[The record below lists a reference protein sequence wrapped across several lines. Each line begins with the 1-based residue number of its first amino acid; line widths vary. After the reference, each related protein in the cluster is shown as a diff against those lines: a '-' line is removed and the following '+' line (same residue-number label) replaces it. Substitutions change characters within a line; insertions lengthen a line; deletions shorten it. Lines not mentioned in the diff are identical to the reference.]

1 MSEGT
6 ENQQGQQGTG
16 SQGQADAQSAQ
27 SAGSGQAA
35 QGANAGQSASA
46 GQAGQP
52 GAQTQSGSGGQAA
65 QTGQSSTG
73 GQQSAQGQQAE
84 GAQARQTEGGQAQS
98 QTPATQAK
106 GIQVK
111 LTQEQID
118 RLVKDGT
125 LELSDDT
132 FTGAVRDRIAQL
144 TARAKGAERRL
155 AEIAAAQEEAE
166 RKALE
171 EQERFKELY
180 EKERQA
186 REKEA
191 SGRKDDAIRARFL
204 LAAQS
209 KGVVDPDVAFVIAR
223 SLPGF
228 GAVQADDEGK
238 VTGIDEV
245 VETLVKE
252 KPYLVSQPQQQK
264 PQSVGAASNPAQ
276 QSPPPPKNLAEAGDR
291 LEQALRTGVT

>member
-6 ENQQGQQGTG
+6 ENQQDQQQTG
-16 SQGQADAQSAQ
+16 GQGQTDTA
-27 SAGSGQAA
+27 SAGSGQAG
-35 QGANAGQSASA
+35 QGANAAQSARA
-46 GQAGQP
+46 AQGA
-52 GAQTQSGSGGQAA
+52 GAQQSASGGQAA
-65 QTGQSSTG
+65 QAGQPATG
-73 GQQSAQGQQAE
+73 GQQPPQGQQTD
-84 GAQARQTEGGQAQS
+84 GAQTQTH
-98 QTPATQAK
+98 TPATQAK

-111 LTQEQID
+111 LTQEQVN

-125 LELSDDT
+125 LELGEEQ
-132 FTGAVRDRIAQL
+132 FTGAVRERMATL
-144 TARAKGAERRL
+144 TARAKAAERRL

-191 SGRKDDAIRARFL
+191 AARKDDAIRARFL
-204 LAAQS
+204 LAAQT

-223 SLPGF
+223 SLPSF
-228 GAVQADDEGK
+228 GAVQVHDDGK
-238 VTGIDEV
+238 VTGMDEV
-245 VETLVKE
+245 VETLVNE
-252 KPYLVSQPQQQK
+252 KPYLVSQPQQQPK

>member
-16 SQGQADAQSAQ
+16 SQGQADAQP
-27 SAGSGQAA
+27 AGSGQAA
-35 QGANAGQSASA
+35 QGANAAQSASA
-46 GQAGQP
+46 GQAGQSA
-52 GAQTQSGSGGQAA
+52 AQTQSGSGGQTA
-65 QTGQSSTG
+65 QTGQPG
-73 GQQSAQGQQAE
+73 AQQASQGQQAE
-84 GAQARQTEGGQAQS
+84 GAQTRQTEGGQAQS
-98 QTPATQAK
+98 QTPAIQAK

-111 LTQEQID
+111 LSQEQID

-209 KGVVDPDVAFVIAR
+209 KGVVDPDVAFIIAR
-223 SLPGF
+223 SLPPF
-228 GAVQADDEGK
+228 GAVQVDDEGK

-252 KPYLVSQPQQQK
+252 KPYLVSQPQTQPK
-264 PQSVGAASNPAQ
+264 PQSVGAASNPAE

>member
-1 MSEGT
+1 MSEQDQQTQQNQT
-6 ENQQGQQGTG
+6 EG
-16 SQGQADAQSAQ
+16 SSQTT
-27 SAGSGQAA
+27 GQAA
-35 QGANAGQSASA
+35 SGSGAGASDQASRQAEQSQAS
-46 GQAGQP
+46 QKS
-52 GAQTQSGSGGQAA
+52 AQTGAQSGSGAQQADAAQGGAA
-65 QTGQSSTG
+65 QTG
-73 GQQSAQGQQAE
+73 SA
-84 GAQARQTEGGQAQS
+84 AQASQQQT
-98 QTPATQAK
+98 QTP
-106 GIQVK
+106 GIQAGGYK
-111 LTQEQID
+111 LSLTEVQRK
-118 RLVKDGT
+118 RLLDDGV
-125 LELSDDT
+125 LELSEEQY
-132 FTGAVRDRIAQL
+132 TGGVRQQIETLKRRA
-144 TARAKGAERRL
+144 TAAERRL

-171 EQERFKELY
+171 EQERYKELY

-209 KGVVDPDVAFVIAR
+209 KGIVDPDVAFLIAKA
-223 SLPGF
+223 LPGF
-228 GAVQADDEGK
+228 TAVQVDDEGK
-238 VTGIDEV
+238 VSGIDEV
-245 VETLVKE
+245 VEALVKE

>member
-16 SQGQADAQSAQ
+16 GQGQADAQSAQ

-35 QGANAGQSASA
+35 QGASAGQSVGA

-52 GAQTQSGSGGQAA
+52 AAQTQSGSGGQAA
-65 QTGQSSTG
+65 QTGQPG
-73 GQQSAQGQQAE
+73 AQQPSQGQQAE
-84 GAQARQTEGGQAQS
+84 GAQGQS

-111 LTQEQID
+111 LSQEQID

-155 AEIAAAQEEAE
+155 AEIAAAQEETE

-204 LAAQS
+204 LSAQS
-209 KGVVDPDVAFVIAR
+209 KGIVDPDVAFIIAR
-223 SLPGF
+223 SLPPF
-228 GAVQADDEGK
+228 SAVQVDDEGK

-252 KPYLVSQPQQQK
+252 KPYLVSQPQQQPK

>member
-6 ENQQGQQGTG
+6 ENQQGQQGTA
-16 SQGQADAQSAQ
+16 SQGQTDGQSAQ
-27 SAGSGQAA
+27 SASSGQAGSGQAA
-35 QGANAGQSASA
+35 QGANAAQSASA

-52 GAQTQSGSGGQAA
+52 AA
-65 QTGQSSTG
+65 QTGQSAAG
-73 GQQSAQGQQAE
+73 AQQSAQGQQAE
-84 GAQARQTEGGQAQS
+84 GAQTQPH
-98 QTPATQAK
+98 TPATPAFAEATAGRQAK

-118 RLVKDGT
+118 RLLKDGT
-125 LELSDDT
+125 LELAEEH
-132 FTGAVRDRIAQL
+132 FTGAVRERMSTL
-144 TARAKGAERRL
+144 TARAKAAERRL

-171 EQERFKELY
+171 EQERYKELY

-191 SGRKDDAIRARFL
+191 SGRKDDAIRSRFL

-209 KGVVDPDVAFVIAR
+209 KGIVDPDVAFLIAKA
-223 SLPGF
+223 LPGF
-228 GAVQADDEGK
+228 TAVQVDDEGK

-245 VETLVKE
+245 VEALVKE
-252 KPYLVSQPQQQK
+252 KPYLVSQPQTQPK

>member
-1 MSEGT
+1 MSEGN

-16 SQGQADAQSAQ
+16 SQSQTDTQSAQ

-35 QGANAGQSASA
+35 QGANAGQSAGA
-46 GQAGQP
+46 AQAGQSA
-52 GAQTQSGSGGQAA
+52 AQTQSGSGAQAA
-65 QTGQSSTG
+65 QTGQSAAGT
-73 GQQSAQGQQAE
+73 QQSAQGQQAE
-84 GAQARQTEGGQAQS
+84 GAQTQT

-111 LTQEQID
+111 LAQEQID

-171 EQERFKELY
+171 EQERYKELY

-191 SGRKDDAIRARFL
+191 TGRKDDAIRARFL

-209 KGVVDPDVAFVIAR
+209 KGIVDPDVAFVIAR

-228 GAVQADDEGK
+228 GAVQVDDEGK

-252 KPYLVSQPQQQK
+252 KPYLVSQPQTQPK

>member
-16 SQGQADAQSAQ
+16 SQGQADAQP
-27 SAGSGQAA
+27 AGSGHAA
-35 QGANAGQSASA
+35 QGANAAQSASA

-52 GAQTQSGSGGQAA
+52 AA

-73 GQQSAQGQQAE
+73 GQQPAQGQQAE
-84 GAQARQTEGGQAQS
+84 GAQTRQTEGGQAQS
-98 QTPATQAK
+98 QTPAIQAK

-111 LTQEQID
+111 LSQEQID
-118 RLVKDGT
+118 RLVKDGA

-155 AEIAAAQEEAE
+155 AEIAAAQEETE

-209 KGVVDPDVAFVIAR
+209 KGVVDPDVAFIIAR
-223 SLPGF
+223 SLPPF
-228 GAVQADDEGK
+228 GAVQVDDEGK

-252 KPYLVSQPQQQK
+252 KPYLVSQPQQQPK

>member
-1 MSEGT
+1 MSEQDQQ
-6 ENQQGQQGTG
+6 NQQNQTDG
-16 SQGQADAQSAQ
+16 QGQSGAQAG
-27 SAGSGQAA
+27 AGSGAAAPNQAA
-35 QGANAGQSASA
+35 GQKDQSA
-46 GQAGQP
+46 
-52 GAQTQSGSGGQAA
+52 
-65 QTGQSSTG
+65 TG
-73 GQQSAQGQQAE
+73 GQQSAQAGGRSAAGGQQ
-84 GAQARQTEGGQAQS
+84 GAAAQGDAHSPGTGQASQQQTE
-98 QTPATQAK
+98 TP
-106 GIQVK
+106 GIQAGGYK
-111 LTQEQID
+111 LSLSEAQRK
-118 RLVKDGT
+118 RLVDDGV
-125 LELSDDT
+125 LELSEEQY
-132 FTGAVRDRIAQL
+132 TGGVRQQIEAFKRRA
-144 TARAKGAERRL
+144 TAAERRL
-155 AEIAAAQEEAE
+155 AEIAAAQEETE

-209 KGVVDPDVAFVIAR
+209 KGIVDPDVAFIIAR
-223 SLPGF
+223 SLPPF
-228 GAVQADDEGK
+228 GAVQVDDEGK

-252 KPYLVSQPQQQK
+252 KPYLVSQLQTQPK

>member
-6 ENQQGQQGTG
+6 ENQQGQQ
-16 SQGQADAQSAQ
+16 AE
-27 SAGSGQAA
+27 
-35 QGANAGQSASA
+35 
-46 GQAGQP
+46 
-52 GAQTQSGSGGQAA
+52 GAQTQPH
-65 QTGQSSTG
+65 
-73 GQQSAQGQQAE
+73 
-84 GAQARQTEGGQAQS
+84 
-98 QTPATQAK
+98 TPATQAK

-118 RLVKDGT
+118 RLLKDGT
-125 LELSDDT
+125 LELAEEH
-132 FTGAVRDRIAQL
+132 FTGAVRERMSTL
-144 TARAKGAERRL
+144 TARAKAAERRL
-155 AEIAAAQEEAE
+155 AEIAAAQEDAE

-171 EQERFKELY
+171 EQERYKELY

-191 SGRKDDAIRARFL
+191 SGRKDDAVRARFL

-209 KGVVDPDVAFVIAR
+209 KGIVDPDVAFLIAKA
-223 SLPGF
+223 LPGF
-228 GAVQADDEGK
+228 TAVQVDDEGK
-238 VTGIDEV
+238 VSGIDEV
-245 VETLVKE
+245 VEALVKE
-252 KPYLVSQPQQQK
+252 KPYLVSQPQTQQK

>member
-16 SQGQADAQSAQ
+16 SQGQADTQSAQ
-27 SAGSGQAA
+27 SGGSGQAGPGQAA
-35 QGANAGQSASA
+35 QGASAGQSAGA
-46 GQAGQP
+46 AQAGQP
-52 GAQTQSGSGGQAA
+52 AAQTQSGSGAQAA
-65 QTGQSSTG
+65 QTGQSAAG
-73 GQQSAQGQQAE
+73 AQQSAQGRLAE
-84 GAQARQTEGGQAQS
+84 GAQTQT

-125 LELSDDT
+125 LELSDET

-171 EQERFKELY
+171 EQERYKELY
-180 EKERQA
+180 EKEHQA

-191 SGRKDDAIRARFL
+191 TGRKDDAIRARFL
-204 LAAQS
+204 LTAQS
-209 KGVVDPDVAFVIAR
+209 KGVVDPDVAFIIAK
-223 SLPGF
+223 SLPAF
-228 GAVQADDEGK
+228 GAVQVDDEGK

-245 VETLVKE
+245 VETLVNE
-252 KPYLVSQPQQQK
+252 KPYLVSQPQQQPK

>member
-16 SQGQADAQSAQ
+16 SQGQADAQP
-27 SAGSGQAA
+27 AGSGQAA
-35 QGANAGQSASA
+35 QGANAAQSASA
-46 GQAGQP
+46 GQAGQSA
-52 GAQTQSGSGGQAA
+52 AQTQSGSGGQTA
-65 QTGQSSTG
+65 QTGQPG
-73 GQQSAQGQQAE
+73 AQQASQGQQAE
-84 GAQARQTEGGQAQS
+84 GAQTRQTEGGQAQS

-155 AEIAAAQEEAE
+155 AEIAAAQEEAD

-209 KGVVDPDVAFVIAR
+209 KGIVDPDVAFIIAK

-228 GAVQADDEGK
+228 GAVQVDDEGK

-245 VETLVKE
+245 VETLVNE